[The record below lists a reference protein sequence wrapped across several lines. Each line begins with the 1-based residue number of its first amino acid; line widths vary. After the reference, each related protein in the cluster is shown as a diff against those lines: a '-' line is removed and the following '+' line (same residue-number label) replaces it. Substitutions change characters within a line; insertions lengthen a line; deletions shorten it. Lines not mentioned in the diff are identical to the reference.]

1 MKSSIYEPSDQ
12 EFANIVKNNY
22 SYVTI
27 LKALGYVSCS
37 GSAVNILKRR
47 ITELSLDTS
56 HFVYSRPRVL
66 TRDDVFVQDSTVAQK
81 TLRQWFLKEKD
92 IKYECSICGQ
102 SAIQN
107 GEQLTLILDH
117 INGQNHD
124 NRLSNLRQV
133 CPNCNQQLE
142 TTNGKN
148 IKHGERIHID
158 NKCVD
163 CGKKIT
169 NKSTRCIKCER
180 IHRALNEPKQITRDN
195 LKNLIRTMSFKT
207 IGRLYGVSDNAVR
220 KWCDKYGLPRKARDI
235 KRYND
240 QEQEKL

>member
-66 TRDDVFVQDSTVAQK
+66 TRDDVFVQDSTIAQK

-102 SAIQN
+102 SAI
-107 GEQLTLILDH
+107 
-117 INGQNHD
+117 
-124 NRLSNLRQV
+124 
-133 CPNCNQQLE
+133 
-142 TTNGKN
+142 
-148 IKHGERIHID
+148 
-158 NKCVD
+158 
-163 CGKKIT
+163 
-169 NKSTRCIKCER
+169 
-180 IHRALNEPKQITRDN
+180 
-195 LKNLIRTMSFKT
+195 
-207 IGRLYGVSDNAVR
+207 
-220 KWCDKYGLPRKARDI
+220 
-235 KRYND
+235 
-240 QEQEKL
+240 